1 MELEGAGEKPSG
13 GKGGHFHSLF
23 TGAYPSDGCP
33 RQPDVARPPVQ
44 VNWGRAMCLRAELAQ
59 SDDLAGQL
67 YTSAL
72 DKFEAVLEEDPQM
85 VMAKY
90 R

>member
-1 MELEGAGEKPSG
+1 
-13 GKGGHFHSLF
+13 
-23 TGAYPSDGCP
+23 
-33 RQPDVARPPVQ
+33 
-44 VNWGRAMCLRAELAQ
+44 MCLRAELAQ